1 MLIKRYLTLLVL
13 LSSVVAAACSFAAR
27 DTAVKVDQK
36 QYVTLGAL
44 LGLSGDAAA
53 YGVSQKKG
61 IELAVREV
69 NDSNYL
75 GGNREL
81 RLVVADGG
89 STGESAAA
97 AMSALINNDKAAAI
111 IGPTLSSQA
120 FKADPVAQKYGIPV
134 VAVSNTVPGI
144 TEMGDHIFRCSLP
157 ESTVIGGTIKAAASQ
172 LRIVTVA
179 YLWGMDDDFTRAGYQ
194 AFRNA
199 AEKNGLQVLTNE
211 IFSRGN
217 TDFKPQL
224 KRIIASGP
232 DAILVSA
239 LAREAAAIIRQA
251 RALGYSGLII
261 GGNGFNSP
269 DLLKQAGSD
278 AEGVMAGTAWNI
290 GNTNPRNLAFISAFQ
305 KTYNVKPDQFAAQ
318 AYMGTWLIAYA
329 VRSGGSGE
337 SGAIRNA
344 LADIIYFTTPL
355 GSFSFDGSREPVHP
369 SIVQIV
375 KNGKFTVF
383 NP

>member
-1 MLIKRYLTLLVL
+1 MDNIRLLLAVALCALIT
-13 LSSVVAAACSFAAR
+13 SACNTATQ
-27 DTAVKVDQK
+27 DTAAQVDK
-36 QYVTLGAL
+36 RSYVTIGAL
-44 LGLSGDAAA
+44 LGLSGDAVA

-75 GGNREL
+75 TGNREL
-81 RLVVADGG
+81 RLVVVDGG
-89 STGESAAA
+89 SSGDSAVAA
-97 AMSALINNDKAAAI
+97 ISTLINDNRTAAI

-120 FKADPVAQKYGIPV
+120 FKADPEAQKNSIPV
-134 VAVSNTVPGI
+134 MAVSNTVPGI
-144 TEMGDHIFRCSLP
+144 TSIGDYIFRCSLP

-172 LRIVTVA
+172 LRIVRVA
-179 YLWGMDDDFTRAGYQ
+179 YLWGSDDDYTRAGYQ
-194 AFRNA
+194 AFRDA
-199 AEKNGLQVLTNE
+199 VEKNGLQVLADET
-211 IFSRGN
+211 FTRGD
-217 TDFKPQL
+217 TDFKTQL
-224 KRIIASGP
+224 EKIIASGP

-239 LAREAAAIIRQA
+239 LAREASPIIKQA

-269 DLLKQAGSD
+269 DLITQAGSD

-305 KTYNVKPDQFAAQ
+305 KAYGVQPDQFAAQ
-318 AYMGTWLIAYA
+318 AYTGTWLIANA
-329 VRSGGSGE
+329 VRTSRSGE
-337 SGAIRNA
+337 PGAIRNA
-344 LADIIYFTTPL
+344 LAEIANFTTPL

-369 SIVQIV
+369 SIVQII
-375 KNGKFTVF
+375 KNGRFTVF

>member
-1 MLIKRYLTLLVL
+1 LLIKRRILLIIL
-13 LSSVVAAACSFAAR
+13 LSAAIAPSCSFVAQDTAAR
-27 DTAVKVDQK
+27 SNTRTPVVI
-36 QYVTLGAL
+36 GAL
-44 LGLSGDAAA
+44 LGLSGDAAG
-53 YGVSQKKG
+53 YGVTQKKG
-61 IELAVREV
+61 IELAVKEI
-69 NDSNYL
+69 NDSNYP

-97 AMSALINNDKAAAI
+97 AISALINNDKVAAI

-120 FKADPVAQKYGIPV
+120 FKADPLAQKNGIPV

-144 TEMGDHIFRCSLP
+144 TSMGDYIFRCSLP

-179 YLWGMDDDFTRAGYQ
+179 YLWGSDDDYTRAGYQ
-194 AFRNA
+194 AFRDA
-199 AEKNGLQVLTNE
+199 VEKNGLQLLADE
-211 IFSRGN
+211 IFTRGDK
-217 TDFKPQL
+217 DFKPQL
-224 KRIIASGP
+224 KRIIARGP

-239 LAREAAAIIRQA
+239 LAREASPIIKQA
-251 RALGYSGLII
+251 RALGYTGLII

-269 DLLKQAGSD
+269 DLITQAGSD

-305 KTYNVKPDQFAAQ
+305 KAYGVKPDQFAAQ

-329 VRSGGSGE
+329 VRSGGSGDP
-337 SGAIRNA
+337 GAIRNA
-344 LADIIYFTTPL
+344 LADIINFTTPL

-369 SIVQIV
+369 SIVQVIR
-375 KNGKFTVF
+375 NGRFTVF

>member
-1 MLIKRYLTLLVL
+1 MDKIRLFLAIALCALIT
-13 LSSVVAAACSFAAR
+13 SACNTAAQ
-27 DTAVKVDQK
+27 DTAAKVDQRS
-36 QYVTLGAL
+36 YVTIGAL

-61 IELAVREV
+61 IELAVREI

-75 GGNREL
+75 AGNREL
-81 RLVVADGG
+81 RLVVVDGG
-89 STGESAAA
+89 SSGDSAAA
-97 AMSALINNDKAAAI
+97 AISTLISDNKVAAI

-120 FKADPVAQKYGIPV
+120 FKADPEAQKNSIPV
-134 VAVSNTVPGI
+134 MAVSNTVPGI
-144 TEMGDHIFRCSLP
+144 TSMGDYIFRCSLP

-179 YLWGMDDDFTRAGYQ
+179 YLWGSDDDYTRAGYQ
-194 AFRNA
+194 AFRDA
-199 AEKNGLQVLTNE
+199 VEQNGLQVLDDET
-211 IFSRGN
+211 FARGD
-217 TDFKPQL
+217 TDFKTQL
-224 KRIIASGP
+224 EKIIASKP

-239 LAREAAAIIRQA
+239 LAREASPIIKQA
-251 RALGYSGLII
+251 RAFGYTGLII

-269 DLLKQAGSD
+269 DLITQAGSD

-305 KTYNVKPDQFAAQ
+305 KAYGVQPDQFAAQ
-318 AYMGTWLIAYA
+318 AYTGTWLIANA
-329 VRSGGSGE
+329 VRTGRSGE
-337 SGAIRNA
+337 PGAIRDA
-344 LADIIYFTTPL
+344 LAEIANFTTPL

-369 SIVQIV
+369 SIVQIIR
-375 KNGKFTVF
+375 NGKFTVF

>member
-1 MLIKRYLTLLVL
+1 MDKLRLFLVISLTALIT
-13 LSSVVAAACSFAAR
+13 SACSLATQ
-27 DTAVKVDQK
+27 DTTAKVDQRP
-36 QYVTLGAL
+36 YITIGAL
-44 LGLSGDAAA
+44 IGLSGDAAA

-61 IELAVREV
+61 IELAVKEV
-69 NDSNYL
+69 NDSNYI

-81 RLVVADGG
+81 RLVVVDGG
-89 STGESAAA
+89 SSGDSAAVA
-97 AMSALINNDKAAAI
+97 ISQMINDHGVAAI

-120 FKADPVAQKYGIPV
+120 FKADPIAQKNGIPV

-144 TEMGDHIFRCSLP
+144 TEMGDYIFRCSLP

-172 LRIVTVA
+172 LRIVKVA
-179 YLWGMDDDFTRAGYQ
+179 YLWGRDDDYTRAGYQ
-194 AFRNA
+194 AFRDA
-199 AEKNGLQVLTNE
+199 VEKNGLGVVADET
-211 IFSRGN
+211 FARGD
-217 TDFKPQL
+217 TDFKAQL
-224 KRIIASGP
+224 ERITASGP

-239 LAREAAAIIRQA
+239 LAREASPIIRQA

-269 DLLKQAGSD
+269 DLITQAGSA

-290 GNTNPRNLAFISAFQ
+290 GNTNPRNLSFISAFQ
-305 KTYNVKPDQFAAQ
+305 KAYGVKPDQFAAQ

-329 VRSGGSGE
+329 VRTGGSGDPA
-337 SGAIRNA
+337 AIRNA
-344 LADIIYFTTPL
+344 LADIANFTTPL

-369 SIVQIV
+369 SIVQVIR
-375 KNGKFTVF
+375 NGRFTVF

>member
-1 MLIKRYLTLLVL
+1 MDKLRLFLVISLTALIT
-13 LSSVVAAACSFAAR
+13 SACSLATQ
-27 DTAVKVDQK
+27 DTTAKVDQRP
-36 QYVTLGAL
+36 YITIGAL
-44 LGLSGDAAA
+44 IGLSGDAAA

-61 IELAVREV
+61 IELAVKEV
-69 NDSNYL
+69 NDSNYI

-81 RLVVADGG
+81 RLVVVDGG
-89 STGESAAA
+89 SSGDSAAVA
-97 AMSALINNDKAAAI
+97 ISQMINDHGVAAI

-120 FKADPVAQKYGIPV
+120 FKADPIAQKNSIPV

-144 TEMGDHIFRCSLP
+144 TEMGDYIFRCSLP

-172 LRIVTVA
+172 LRIVKAA
-179 YLWGMDDDFTRAGYQ
+179 YLWGRDDDYTRAGYQ
-194 AFRNA
+194 AFRDA
-199 AEKNGLQVLTNE
+199 VEKNGLGVVADET
-211 IFSRGN
+211 FARGD
-217 TDFKPQL
+217 TDFKAQL
-224 KRIIASGP
+224 ERITASGP

-239 LAREAAAIIRQA
+239 LAREASPIIRQA

-269 DLLKQAGSD
+269 DLITQAGSA

-290 GNTNPRNLAFISAFQ
+290 GNTNPRNLSFISAFQ
-305 KTYNVKPDQFAAQ
+305 KAYGVKPDQFAAQ

-329 VRSGGSGE
+329 VRTGGSGDPA
-337 SGAIRNA
+337 AIRNA
-344 LADIIYFTTPL
+344 LADIANFTTPL

-369 SIVQIV
+369 SIVQVIR
-375 KNGKFTVF
+375 NGRFTVF

>member
-1 MLIKRYLTLLVL
+1 MLIKRHLLLIVL
-13 LSSVVAAACSFAAR
+13 LSATVAPSCNYVAQETAAKTDIRTPVVI
-27 DTAVKVDQK
+27 
-36 QYVTLGAL
+36 GAL

-75 GGNREL
+75 RGNREL
-81 RLVVADGG
+81 RLVVVDGG
-89 STGESAAA
+89 STGDSAAA
-97 AMSALINNDKAAAI
+97 AISALINNDRVAAI

-120 FKADPVAQKYGIPV
+120 FKADPLAQKNSIPV

-144 TEMGDHIFRCSLP
+144 TAMGDYIFRCSLP

-172 LRIVTVA
+172 LRIVTAA
-179 YLWGMDDDFTRAGYQ
+179 YLWGSDDDYTRAGYQ
-194 AFRNA
+194 AFRDA
-199 AEKNGLQVLTNE
+199 VEKNGLQVLADE
-211 IFSRGN
+211 IFTRGDK
-217 TDFKPQL
+217 DFKPQV
-224 KRIIASGP
+224 KRIIACGP

-239 LAREAAAIIRQA
+239 LAREASPIIIQS
-251 RALGYSGLII
+251 RALGYTGLII

-269 DLLKQAGSD
+269 DLITQAGSD

-305 KTYNVKPDQFAAQ
+305 KAYGVKPDQFAAQ
-318 AYMGTWLIAYA
+318 AYTGTWLIAYA
-329 VRSGGSGE
+329 VRTGGSGE
-337 SGAIRNA
+337 PWAIRNA
-344 LADIIYFTTPL
+344 LAEIANFTTPL

-369 SIVQIV
+369 SIVQVIR
-375 KNGKFTVF
+375 NGKFTVF

>member
-1 MLIKRYLTLLVL
+1 MDKIRLILAITLCALIT
-13 LSSVVAAACSFAAR
+13 SACNTAAQ
-27 DTAVKVDQK
+27 DTAAKVDQRS
-36 QYVTLGAL
+36 YVTIGAL

-75 GGNREL
+75 AGNREL
-81 RLVVADGG
+81 RLVVIDGG
-89 STGESAAA
+89 SSGDSAAA
-97 AMSALINNDKAAAI
+97 AISTLISDNKVAAI

-120 FKADPVAQKYGIPV
+120 FKADPEAQKNSIPV
-134 VAVSNTVPGI
+134 MAVSNTVPGI
-144 TEMGDHIFRCSLP
+144 TAMGDYIFRCSLP

-172 LRIVTVA
+172 LRIVKVA
-179 YLWGMDDDFTRAGYQ
+179 YLWGSDDDYTRAGYQ
-194 AFRNA
+194 AFRDA
-199 AEKNGLQVLTNE
+199 VEKNGLQVLADET
-211 IFSRGN
+211 FARGD
-217 TDFKPQL
+217 TDFKTQL
-224 KRIIASGP
+224 EKIIAREP

-239 LAREAAAIIRQA
+239 LAREASPIIKQS
-251 RALGYSGLII
+251 RALGYTGLII

-269 DLLKQAGSD
+269 DLITQAGSD

-305 KTYNVKPDQFAAQ
+305 KAYGVQPDQFAAQ
-318 AYMGTWLIAYA
+318 AYTGTWLIANA
-329 VRSGGSGE
+329 VRTGRSGE
-337 SGAIRNA
+337 PGAIRNA
-344 LADIIYFTTPL
+344 LAEIANFTTPL

-369 SIVQIV
+369 SIVQIIR
-375 KNGKFTVF
+375 NGKFTVF

>member
-1 MLIKRYLTLLVL
+1 MDKLRLFLVISLTALIT
-13 LSSVVAAACSFAAR
+13 SACSLATQ
-27 DTAVKVDQK
+27 DTTAKVDQRP
-36 QYVTLGAL
+36 YITIGAL
-44 LGLSGDAAA
+44 IGLSGDAAA

-61 IELAVREV
+61 IELAVKEV
-69 NDSNYL
+69 NDSNYI

-81 RLVVADGG
+81 RLVVVDGG
-89 STGESAAA
+89 SSGDSAAVA
-97 AMSALINNDKAAAI
+97 ISQMINDHGVAAI

-120 FKADPVAQKYGIPV
+120 FKADPIAQKNGIPV

-144 TEMGDHIFRCSLP
+144 TEMGDYIFRCSLP

-172 LRIVTVA
+172 LRIVKVA
-179 YLWGMDDDFTRAGYQ
+179 YLWGRDDDYTRAGYQ
-194 AFRNA
+194 AFRDA
-199 AEKNGLQVLTNE
+199 VEKNGLGVVADET
-211 IFSRGN
+211 FARGD
-217 TDFKPQL
+217 TDFKAQL
-224 KRIIASGP
+224 ERITASGP

-239 LAREAAAIIRQA
+239 LAREASPIIRQA

-269 DLLKQAGSD
+269 DLITQAGSD

-290 GNTNPRNLAFISAFQ
+290 GNTNPRNLSFISAFQ
-305 KTYNVKPDQFAAQ
+305 KAYGVKPDQFAAQ

-329 VRSGGSGE
+329 VRTGGSGDPA
-337 SGAIRNA
+337 AIRNA
-344 LADIIYFTTPL
+344 LADIANFTTPL

-369 SIVQIV
+369 SIVQVIR
-375 KNGKFTVF
+375 NGRFTVF

>member
-1 MLIKRYLTLLVL
+1 LIKRHLLLIVL
-13 LSSVVAAACSFAAR
+13 LSATVVPSCNCVAEETAAKMDIR
-27 DTAVKVDQK
+27 TPVVI
-36 QYVTLGAL
+36 GAL
-44 LGLSGDAAA
+44 LGLSGDAAG
-53 YGVSQKKG
+53 YGVTQKKG

-97 AMSALINNDKAAAI
+97 AISALINNDRVAAI

-120 FKADPVAQKYGIPV
+120 FKADPVAQKNGIPV

-144 TEMGDHIFRCSLP
+144 TAMGDYIFRCSLP
-157 ESTVIGGTIKAAASQ
+157 ESTVMEGTIKAAASQ
-172 LRIVTVA
+172 LRIVTAA
-179 YLWGMDDDFTRAGYQ
+179 YLWGSDDDYTRAGYQ
-194 AFRNA
+194 GFRNA
-199 AEKNGLQVLTNE
+199 VEKNGLQVLADE
-211 IFSRGN
+211 IFTRGD

-224 KRIIASGP
+224 KRIIACGP

-239 LAREAAAIIRQA
+239 LAREASAIIKQS
-251 RALGYSGLII
+251 RALGYAGLII

-269 DLLKQAGSD
+269 DLLTQAGSD

-290 GNTNPRNLAFISAFQ
+290 GNTNPRNLAFILAFQ
-305 KTYNVKPDQFAAQ
+305 KAYGLKPDQFAAQ
-318 AYMGTWLIAYA
+318 AYTGAWLIANA
-329 VRSGGSGE
+329 VRTGGSGE
-337 SGAIRNA
+337 PAAIRNA
-344 LADIIYFTTPL
+344 LAEIANFTTPL

-369 SIVQIV
+369 SIVQVIR
-375 KNGKFTVF
+375 NGKFTVF

>member
-1 MLIKRYLTLLVL
+1 MYKIRLILAITLCALIT
-13 LSSVVAAACSFAAR
+13 SGCNTAAQ
-27 DTAVKVDQK
+27 DTAAKVDQRS
-36 QYVTLGAL
+36 YVTIGAL

-75 GGNREL
+75 AGNREL
-81 RLVVADGG
+81 RLIVVDGG
-89 STGESAAA
+89 SSGDSAAA
-97 AMSALINNDKAAAI
+97 AISTLISDNKVVAI

-120 FKADPVAQKYGIPV
+120 FKADPEAQKNSIPV
-134 VAVSNTVPGI
+134 MAVSNTVPGI
-144 TEMGDHIFRCSLP
+144 TSMGNYIFRCSLP

-172 LRIVTVA
+172 LRIVKVA
-179 YLWGMDDDFTRAGYQ
+179 FLWGSNDDYTRAGYQ
-194 AFRNA
+194 AFRDA
-199 AEKNGLQVLTNE
+199 VEKNGLQVLADET
-211 IFSRGN
+211 FARGDA
-217 TDFKPQL
+217 DFKTQL
-224 KRIIASGP
+224 EKIIAREP

-239 LAREAAAIIRQA
+239 LAREASPIIKQA
-251 RALGYSGLII
+251 RALGYTGLII

-269 DLLKQAGSD
+269 DLITQAGRD

-305 KTYNVKPDQFAAQ
+305 KAYGVQPDQFAAQ
-318 AYMGTWLIAYA
+318 AYTGTWLIANA
-329 VRSGGSGE
+329 VRTGRSGDP
-337 SGAIRNA
+337 GAIRNA
-344 LADIIYFTTPL
+344 LAEIANFTTPL

-369 SIVQIV
+369 SIVQIIR
-375 KNGKFTVF
+375 NGRFTVF

>member
-1 MLIKRYLTLLVL
+1 MDKIRLFLAIALCALIT
-13 LSSVVAAACSFAAR
+13 SACNTAAQ
-27 DTAVKVDQK
+27 DTAAKVDQRS
-36 QYVTLGAL
+36 YVTIGAL
-44 LGLSGDAAA
+44 IGLSGDAAA

-75 GGNREL
+75 AGNREL
-81 RLVVADGG
+81 RLVVVDGG
-89 STGESAAA
+89 SSGDSAAA
-97 AMSALINNDKAAAI
+97 AISTLISDNNVAAI

-120 FKADPVAQKYGIPV
+120 FKADPEAQKNSIPV
-134 VAVSNTVPGI
+134 MAVSNTVPGI
-144 TEMGDHIFRCSLP
+144 TAMGDYIFRCSLP

-179 YLWGMDDDFTRAGYQ
+179 YLWGSDDDYTRAGYQ
-194 AFRNA
+194 AFRDA
-199 AEKNGLQVLTNE
+199 VEKNGLQVLADET
-211 IFSRGN
+211 FARGD
-217 TDFKPQL
+217 TDFKTQL
-224 KRIIASGP
+224 EKIIARKP

-239 LAREAAAIIRQA
+239 LAREASPIIKQA
-251 RALGYSGLII
+251 RALSYAGLII

-269 DLLKQAGSD
+269 DLITEAGSD

-305 KTYNVKPDQFAAQ
+305 KAYGVQPDQFAAQ
-318 AYMGTWLIAYA
+318 AYTGTWLIANA
-329 VRSGGSGE
+329 VRTARSGE
-337 SGAIRNA
+337 PGAIRNA
-344 LADIIYFTTPL
+344 LAEIANFTTPL

-369 SIVQIV
+369 SIVQIIR
-375 KNGKFTVF
+375 NGRFTVF

>member
-1 MLIKRYLTLLVL
+1 MDKLRLFLVISLTALIT
-13 LSSVVAAACSFAAR
+13 SACSLATQ
-27 DTAVKVDQK
+27 DTTAKVDQRP
-36 QYVTLGAL
+36 YITIGAL
-44 LGLSGDAAA
+44 IGLSGDAAA

-61 IELAVREV
+61 IELAVKEV
-69 NDSNYL
+69 NDSNYI

-81 RLVVADGG
+81 RLVVVDGG
-89 STGESAAA
+89 SSGDSAAVA
-97 AMSALINNDKAAAI
+97 ISQMINDHGVAAI

-120 FKADPVAQKYGIPV
+120 FKADPIAQKNGIPV

-144 TEMGDHIFRCSLP
+144 TEMGDYIFRCSLP

-172 LRIVTVA
+172 LRIVKAA
-179 YLWGMDDDFTRAGYQ
+179 YLWGRDDDYTRAGYQ
-194 AFRNA
+194 AFRDA
-199 AEKNGLQVLTNE
+199 VEKNGLGVVADET
-211 IFSRGN
+211 FARGD
-217 TDFKPQL
+217 TDFKAQL
-224 KRIIASGP
+224 ERITASGP

-239 LAREAAAIIRQA
+239 LAREASPIIRQA

-269 DLLKQAGSD
+269 DLITQAGSA

-290 GNTNPRNLAFISAFQ
+290 GNTNPRNLSFISAFQ
-305 KTYNVKPDQFAAQ
+305 KAYGVKPDQFAAQ

-329 VRSGGSGE
+329 VRTGGSGDPA
-337 SGAIRNA
+337 AIRNA
-344 LADIIYFTTPL
+344 LADIANFTTPL

-369 SIVQIV
+369 SIVQVIR
-375 KNGKFTVF
+375 NGRFTVF